1 MIFYIYCEMENVN
14 LNENIYYNLKY
25 LYSQIEKIETGNNK
39 ILNKKNHVLKIIEV
53 TKKTKDNK

>member
-39 ILNKKNHVLKIIEV
+39 ILNKKNHVLKIIR
-53 TKKTKDNK
+53 KQKTTNKS